1 MHMPRLKTPWLAL
14 TSGAVL
20 MLSTPGHAQS
30 PQGGAVVDNRAAPLI
45 PFETVDFIQLRKGQN
60 LGEVLG
66 VAVNSKGHVVI
77 LNHPG
82 SATTGPLYGNA
93 TTEILEFDRNGKF
106 IREIGHGVYALGY
119 SHSVRF
125 DKYDNLWVVDKG
137 TDSVIKFDP
146 SGKVLMNLG
155 RRPEGFDSGHEPHL
169 KQSDAVPIDGWFR
182 APTDVAFD
190 ADDNIFVSDGYVNSR
205 IAKITKDGD
214 WIKSWGQYGRGGR
227 NADENPYNIDNP
239 HNMQADRDGNVY
251 VGDRGNRRIQ
261 VFDKDGNFKRFLFLN
276 APYDK
281 KRRPALGNL
290 PANPDNRPDQTP
302 PWALCISPTTPQY
315 LFAVDHEPGRLYK
328 MTLDGK
334 ILGVL
339 GESGRRM
346 GQFNWPHAIACPDEN
361 TIFIADMNNWRVQKL
376 TLHPR

>member
-1 MHMPRLKTPWLAL
+1 MKFESKWRRCAALVVLAMPAA
-14 TSGAVL
+14 SY
-20 MLSTPGHAQS
+20 AQS
-30 PQGGAVVDNRAAPLI
+30 ATVDNQAVPLI
-45 PFETVDFIQLRKGQN
+45 PFDTVDFIKLKPGQN

-66 VAVNSKGHVVI
+66 VAVNSKGNVVI

-93 TTEILEFDRNGKF
+93 TTEILEYDRNGKF

-146 SGKVLMNLG
+146 SGRVLMNLG

-169 KQSDAVPIDGWFR
+169 RQSEAVAIDGWFR
-182 APTDVAFD
+182 APTDVAWD
-190 ADDNIFVSDGYVNSR
+190 PDDNIFVSDGYINSR
-205 IAKITKDGD
+205 IAKMTKDGD
-214 WIKSWGQYGRGGR
+214 WIKSWGKYGKGGR

-239 HNMQADRDGNVY
+239 HSMQADREGNVY
-251 VGDRGNRRIQ
+251 VADRGNRRIQ
-261 VFDKDGNFKRFLFLN
+261 VFDKDGNFTRFMFLN

-281 KRRPALGNL
+281 TRHPTLGNV
-290 PANPDNRPDQTP
+290 PADPNTRPDQTP
-302 PWALCISPTTPQY
+302 PWALCITPTTPQY

-334 ILGVL
+334 IVGVL
-339 GESGRRM
+339 GQSGRKM

-361 TIFIADMNNWRVQKL
+361 TVFIADMNNWRVQKL
-376 TLHPR
+376 TLHPK